1 MLDLLLSDLT
11 LPDGRT
17 VDLQVRDGIV
27 VHAGAGAPAYQTIDC
42 RGLFVLP
49 GAIDMHVHMRGGSQ
63 SVKEDWTSGSQ
74 SALAGGVTVVVD
86 QPNTVPPITNREHLE
101 VRVAD
106 AVAHSYCGFGVN
118 GAVTRDAG
126 ITELWQGGA
135 LAFGEV
141 FIAPSSYGEA
151 LTPEVQERTFA
162 EVHQLGGL
170 VTVHAEEVSG
180 TAPAGLLQHSMQ
192 RSPAG
197 EVRAVN
203 ALRASCAPGQRI
215 HCCHMSTAGSVDAAH
230 RAGMTAE
237 VTPHHLLLSIE
248 RFADT
253 DTYGRVNPPLRSERY
268 QRDLFQAWDRIDLI
282 ASDHAPHTAN
292 EKAQAFKEAPSG
304 LPGVETMVPLLMAHV
319 LTGELTLDS
328 VVQKTAVVP
337 ARVLGISPAGYSTG
351 DRADFAIYPR
361 DAVTIEAADLHS
373 RCTWTPY
380 QGMPAI
386 FPTQVIMQGSV
397 VYDHGDFSRID
408 PVWYRGRGYMER
420 PQT

>member
-27 VHAGAGAPAYQTIDC
+27 VHAGGKAPAHQTIDC

-49 GAIDMHVHMRGGSQ
+49 AAVDMHVHMRGGVQ
-63 SVKEDWTSGSQ
+63 SVKEDWITGSQ

-86 QPNTVPPITNREHLE
+86 QPNTIPPITDRPHIEA
-101 VRVAD
+101 RVAD
-106 AVAHSYCGFGVN
+106 ATAHSYCGFGVN
-118 GAVTRDAG
+118 GAVTRDAR
-126 ITELWQGGA
+126 IAELWQGGA

-141 FIAPSSYGEA
+141 FIASSSYGEA
-151 LTPEVQERTFA
+151 LTPEVQKSTFA

-180 TAPAGLLQHSMQ
+180 TGPTGLRQHCMQ

-197 EVRAVN
+197 EERSVN
-203 ALRASCAPGQRI
+203 ALQASCAPGQRV

-253 DTYGRVNPPLRSERY
+253 DTHGRVNPPLRSKRY
-268 QRDLFQAWDRIDLI
+268 QRELFSAWDRIDLI
-282 ASDHAPHTAN
+282 ASDHAPHTWN
-292 EKAQAFKEAPSG
+292 EKALGFNEAPSG

-319 LTGELTLDS
+319 LTGEFALAS
-328 VVQKTAVVP
+328 VVQKTAVAP
-337 ARVLGISPAGYSTG
+337 ARVLGIPPAGYSAG
-351 DRADFAIYPR
+351 DRADFALYPR
-361 DAVTIEAADLHS
+361 ETVTIEAADLHT

-380 QGMPAI
+380 QGMPAV
-386 FPTQVIMQGSV
+386 FPELVIMQGTV
-397 VYDHGDFSRID
+397 VYDHGDFTRID
-408 PVWYRGRGYMER
+408 PLWYRGRGYMER